1 MNALDAIS
9 YSTSGLLSQGSGVPR
24 TSQAGS
30 GEQAPEARAGAAALT
45 VAAAA
50 PKEVKPGTV
59 EDVAEANVAAKG
71 SADLLG
77 TPSPEYASAMSQV
90 VRAASAS
97 ARQIGARLDVSM

>member
-1 MNALDAIS
+1 
-9 YSTSGLLSQGSGVPR
+9 
-24 TSQAGS
+24 
-30 GEQAPEARAGAAALT
+30 
-45 VAAAA
+45 
-50 PKEVKPGTV
+50 VKPGTV